1 LAQQRFNYFTR
12 KGNPSAMSLSSYFA
26 QAETLDSGN
35 PLAAARHLFDLPNDQ
50 RYFLGNSLGPLTH
63 TAREAVSQAVD
74 TEWKTG
80 LVRTW
85 HDGDWFDLA
94 QATGNR
100 IAHIIGAPSDSVVAG
115 DSTSIALFK
124 VQSAA
129 AQKNAT
135 PTRNLLLCDINNFPT
150 DRYVARSVADLF
162 HMQYEE
168 CAVSEMATRFNEN
181 IAVVTASMI
190 DFRSAEIHDVASV
203 TAAAHAAGALAVW
216 DLAHACG
223 IVPCDVERHH
233 VDFAVGCGY
242 KYMNGGPGAPAYMYV
257 APHLVAE
264 VEQPIPG
271 WFGHDAPFAFED
283 TYRPA
288 QGILRFASGT
298 TNILSMK
305 ALHGA
310 LEVFEQFP
318 ISAIRAGSIA
328 LGDFF
333 IAGFD
338 EHLSASGFS
347 LGSPRNSADRGGH
360 IALLHDRAEA
370 LTAELIGD
378 GFIVDFRP
386 PNVIRIALSP
396 LFLRF
401 NDIAALI
408 GRLHGAL

>member
-1 LAQQRFNYFTR
+1 
-12 KGNPSAMSLSSYFA
+12 MSLSSYFA
-26 QAETLDSGN
+26 QAETLDSAN
-35 PLAAARHLFDLPNDQ
+35 PLAVARLLFDLPNDQ

-63 TAREAVSQAVD
+63 AAREAVSQAVD
-74 TEWKTG
+74 SEWKTG

-94 QATGNR
+94 TETGNR
-100 IAHIIGAPSDSVVAG
+100 IAHIIGAPSDSVIAG

-124 VQSAA
+124 VLSAA

-135 PTRNLLLCDINNFPT
+135 TTRNVLLCDINNFPT

-162 HMQYEE
+162 HLKYEE

-190 DFRSAEIHDVASV
+190 DFRSAEIHDVASI
-203 TAAAHAAGALAVW
+203 TATAHAAGALTVW
-216 DLAHACG
+216 DLAHAAG
-223 IVPCDVERHH
+223 IIPCDVERHH

-242 KYMNGGPGAPAYMYV
+242 KYMNGGPGAPAFMYV
-257 APHLVAE
+257 APHLVEE

-271 WFGHDAPFAFED
+271 WFGHDAPFAFEY

-396 LFLRF
+396 LFLHF

>member
-1 LAQQRFNYFTR
+1 
-12 KGNPSAMSLSSYFA
+12 MSLSSYFA
-26 QAETLDSGN
+26 QAETLDSAN

-63 TAREAVSQAVD
+63 AAREAVSQAVD
-74 TEWKTG
+74 SEWKTG

-94 QATGNR
+94 TETGNR
-100 IAHIIGAPSDSVVAG
+100 IAHIIGAPSDSVIAG

-124 VQSAA
+124 VLSAA

-135 PTRNLLLCDINNFPT
+135 TTRNVLLCDINNFPT

-162 HMQYEE
+162 HLKYEE

-190 DFRSAEIHDVASV
+190 DFRSAEIYDVASI
-203 TAAAHAAGALAVW
+203 TATAHAAGALTVW
-216 DLAHACG
+216 DLAHAAG
-223 IVPCDVERHH
+223 IIPCDVERHH

-257 APHLVAE
+257 APHLVEE

>member
-1 LAQQRFNYFTR
+1 
-12 KGNPSAMSLSSYFA
+12 MSLSSYFA

-63 TAREAVSQAVD
+63 AAREAVNQAVD
-74 TEWKTG
+74 SEWKTG

-94 QATGNR
+94 TATGNR
-100 IAHIIGAPSDSVVAG
+100 IAHIIGAPSDSVIAG

-124 VQSAA
+124 VLSAA

-135 PTRNLLLCDINNFPT
+135 ATRNVLLCDIHNFPT

-162 HMQYEE
+162 HLKYEE

-190 DFRSAEIHDVASV
+190 DFRSAEIHDVASI

-216 DLAHACG
+216 DLAHAAG
-223 IVPCDVERHH
+223 IIPCDVERHH
-233 VDFAVGCGY
+233 VDFVVGCGY

-333 IAGFD
+333 IVGFD

-360 IALLHDRAEA
+360 IALLHDRAEV

>member
-1 LAQQRFNYFTR
+1 VN
-12 KGNPSAMSLSSYFA
+12 
-26 QAETLDSGN
+26 
-35 PLAAARHLFDLPNDQ
+35 
-50 RYFLGNSLGPLTH
+50 
-63 TAREAVSQAVD
+63 V
-74 TEWKTG
+74 EWKTG

-85 HDGDWFDLA
+85 HDGDWFDIA
-94 QATGNR
+94 STTGNR

-124 VQSAA
+124 VLSAA

-135 PTRNLLLCDINNFPT
+135 PMRNVLLCDVNNFPT
-150 DRYVARSVADLF
+150 DRYIARSVADLF
-162 HMQYEE
+162 HMQYKE
-168 CAVSEMATRFNEN
+168 CAVSEMTSHFNEN

-190 DFRSAEIHDVASV
+190 DFRSAEIHDIASV
-203 TAAAHAAGALAVW
+203 TAAAHAVGALMVW
-216 DLAHACG
+216 DLAHAAG
-223 IVPCDVERHH
+223 IIPCDVERHRI
-233 VDFAVGCGY
+233 DFAVGCGY
-242 KYMNGGPGAPAYMYV
+242 KYINGGPGAPAFMYV
-257 APHLVAE
+257 APHLVND

-288 QGILRFASGT
+288 QGISRFSSGT

-310 LEVFEQFP
+310 LEVFEKFP
-318 ISAIRAGSIA
+318 ISSIRAGSIA
-328 LGDFF
+328 LGDYF

-347 LGSPRNSADRGGH
+347 LGSPRNSSARGGH
-360 IALLHDRAEA
+360 IALLHDRAEE
-370 LTAELIGD
+370 LTEELIGD

-386 PNVIRIALSP
+386 PNVIRVALSP

-401 NDIAALI
+401 SDVAALI
-408 GRLHGAL
+408 GRLHSAL

>member
-1 LAQQRFNYFTR
+1 
-12 KGNPSAMSLSSYFA
+12 MSLNSYFA
-26 QAETLDSGN
+26 QAENFDAAN
-35 PLAAARHLFDLPNDQ
+35 PLAAARLLFDLPDDQ

-63 TAREAVSQAVD
+63 TAREAVSQTVD
-74 TEWKTG
+74 SEWKTG

-94 QATGNR
+94 TATGNR
-100 IAHIIGAPSDSVVAG
+100 IAQIIGAPSDSVIAG

-124 VQSAA
+124 VLSTAV
-129 AQKNAT
+129 QKNAT
-135 PTRNLLLCDINNFPT
+135 PTRNVLLCDINNFPT

-162 HMQYEE
+162 HLRYEE
-168 CAVSEMATRFNEN
+168 CAVSEIADRLKEN

-190 DFRSAEIHDVASV
+190 DFRSAEIHDVASI
-203 TAAAHAAGALAVW
+203 TAAAHAVGVLTVW
-216 DLAHACG
+216 DLAHAAG
-223 IVPCDVERHH
+223 VIPCDVERHGI
-233 VDFAVGCGY
+233 DFAVGCGY
-242 KYMNGGPGAPAYMYV
+242 KYMNGGPGAPAFMYV
-257 APHLVAE
+257 APHLLAE
-264 VEQPIPG
+264 AEQPIPG

-288 QGILRFASGT
+288 QGIARFASGT

-318 ISAIRAGSIA
+318 ISSIRAGSIA

-347 LGSPRNSADRGGH
+347 LGSPRNSTARGGH
-360 IALLHDRAEA
+360 VALLHDRAEA
-370 LTAELIGD
+370 LTAELISD

-408 GRLHGAL
+408 DRLHGAL

>member
-1 LAQQRFNYFTR
+1 
-12 KGNPSAMSLSSYFA
+12 MSMSSYFA
-26 QAETLDSGN
+26 QAKSLDAAN
-35 PLAAARHLFDLPNDQ
+35 PLAPARQLFDLPSDQ

-63 TAREAVSQAVD
+63 AAREAVNQTVNA
-74 TEWKTG
+74 EWKTG

-85 HDGDWFDLA
+85 HDGDWFSLA
-94 QATGNR
+94 AATGNR
-100 IAHIIGAPSDSVVAG
+100 IANIIGAPSGSVVAG

-124 VQSAA
+124 VLSAA

-135 PTRNLLLCDINNFPT
+135 STRNVLLCDINNFPT

-162 HMQYEE
+162 HLQYKE
-168 CAVSEMATRFNEN
+168 CAVSEMATHFNDN
-181 IAVVTASMI
+181 VAVATASMI

-203 TAAAHAAGALAVW
+203 TAAAHAAGALVVW
-216 DLAHACG
+216 DLAHAAG
-223 IVPCDVERHH
+223 IIPCDVERHRI
-233 VDFAVGCGY
+233 DFAVGCGY
-242 KYMNGGPGAPAYMYV
+242 KYMNGGPGAPAFMYV
-257 APHLVAE
+257 APHLVND

-288 QGILRFASGT
+288 QGIARFSSGT

-310 LEVFEQFP
+310 LEAFEKFP
-318 ISAIRAGSIA
+318 ISSIRAGSIA
-328 LGDFF
+328 LGDYF

-338 EHLSASGFS
+338 EHLSSSGFS
-347 LGSPRNSADRGGH
+347 LGSPRNSSARGGH
-360 IALLHDRAEA
+360 IALLHNRAEE
-370 LTAELIGD
+370 LTEELIGD

-401 NDIAALI
+401 DDVAALV
-408 GRLHGAL
+408 GRLSDAT

>member
-1 LAQQRFNYFTR
+1 
-12 KGNPSAMSLSSYFA
+12 MSLSSYSE
-26 QAETLDSGN
+26 QAENLDSAS
-35 PLAAARHLFDLPNDQ
+35 PLAAARQLFDLPSDQ

-63 TAREAVSQAVD
+63 SAREAVAQAVD

-85 HDGDWFDLA
+85 HDGDWFDIA
-94 QATGNR
+94 STTGNR

-124 VQSAA
+124 VLSAA

-135 PTRNLLLCDINNFPT
+135 PTRNVLLCDINNFPT
-150 DRYVARSVADLF
+150 DRYIARSVADLF
-162 HMQYEE
+162 HMQYKE
-168 CAVSEMATRFNEN
+168 CAVSEMASHFNEN
-181 IAVVTASMI
+181 VAVVTASMI

-203 TAAAHAAGALAVW
+203 TAAAHAVGALMVW
-216 DLAHACG
+216 DLAHAAG
-223 IVPCDVERHH
+223 IIPCDVERHRI
-233 VDFAVGCGY
+233 DFAVGCGY
-242 KYMNGGPGAPAYMYV
+242 KYMNGGPGAPAFMYV
-257 APHLVAE
+257 APHLVKD

-288 QGILRFASGT
+288 QGISRFSSGT

-318 ISAIRAGSIA
+318 ISAIRQGSIA

-338 EHLSASGFS
+338 EHLSQSGFT
-347 LGSPRNSADRGGH
+347 LGSPRNSSIRGGH
-360 IALLHDRAEA
+360 IALLHDGAEA
-370 LTAELIGD
+370 LTEELISD

-401 NDIAALI
+401 SDVAALI
-408 GRLHGAL
+408 GRLHSAL

>member
-1 LAQQRFNYFTR
+1 
-12 KGNPSAMSLSSYFA
+12 MSLSPYFA
-26 QAETLDSGN
+26 QAETLDAAN
-35 PLAAARHLFDLPNDQ
+35 PLAAARQLFDLPDDQ

-74 TEWKTG
+74 SEWKTG

-94 QATGNR
+94 TATGNR
-100 IAHIIGAPSDSVVAG
+100 IAHIIGAPSDSVIAG

-124 VQSAA
+124 VLSAA

-135 PTRNLLLCDINNFPT
+135 ATRNVLLCDINNFPT

-162 HMQYEE
+162 HLKYEE
-168 CAVSEMATRFNEN
+168 CAVTEMATRFNEN

-190 DFRSAEIHDVASV
+190 DFRSAEIHDVASI
-203 TAAAHAAGALAVW
+203 TSAAHVAGALAVW
-216 DLAHACG
+216 DLAHAAG
-223 IVPCDVERHH
+223 VVPCDVERYR

-242 KYMNGGPGAPAYMYV
+242 KYMNGGPGAPAFMYV
-257 APHLVAE
+257 APRLLTE

-288 QGILRFASGT
+288 QGISRFASGT
-298 TNILSMK
+298 TNVLSMK

-333 IAGFD
+333 IAGFE
-338 EHLSASGFS
+338 EHLSASGFT
-347 LGSPRNSADRGGH
+347 LGSPRNSTARGGH
-360 IALLHDRAEA
+360 VALLHDSAEA
-370 LTAELIGD
+370 LTAELISD

-408 GRLHGAL
+408 DRLHGAL

>member
-1 LAQQRFNYFTR
+1 
-12 KGNPSAMSLSSYFA
+12 MSLSSYFA
-26 QAETLDSGN
+26 QAENFDAAN
-35 PLAAARHLFDLPNDQ
+35 PLAAARQLFDLPDDQ

-63 TAREAVSQAVD
+63 TAREAMSQAVD
-74 TEWKTG
+74 SEWKTG

-94 QATGNR
+94 TATGNR
-100 IAHIIGAPSDSVVAG
+100 IAHIIGAPSNSVIAG
-115 DSTSIALFK
+115 DSTSVALFK
-124 VQSAA
+124 VLSTAV
-129 AQKNAT
+129 QKNAT
-135 PTRNLLLCDINNFPT
+135 PTRNVLLCDINNFPT

-162 HMQYEE
+162 HLQYKE

-190 DFRSAEIHDVASV
+190 DFRSAEIHDVASI
-203 TAAAHAAGALAVW
+203 TAAAHAAGALTVW
-216 DLAHACG
+216 DLAHAAG
-223 IVPCDVERHH
+223 VISCDVERHDI
-233 VDFAVGCGY
+233 DFAVGCGY
-242 KYMNGGPGAPAYMYV
+242 KYMNGGPGAPAFMYV
-257 APHLVAE
+257 APHLLAE

-288 QGILRFASGT
+288 QGIARFASGT

-333 IAGFD
+333 IAGFE

-347 LGSPRNSADRGGH
+347 LGSPRNSTARGGH

-370 LTAELIGD
+370 LAAELISD

-408 GRLHGAL
+408 DRLHGAL

>member
-1 LAQQRFNYFTR
+1 
-12 KGNPSAMSLSSYFA
+12 MSLNSYFA
-26 QAETLDSGN
+26 QAETLDSAN

-63 TAREAVSQAVD
+63 SAREAVTQAVD
-74 TEWKTG
+74 SEWKTG

-94 QATGNR
+94 TATGNR
-100 IAHIIGAPSDSVVAG
+100 IAHIIGAPSNSVIAG

-124 VQSAA
+124 VLSAA

-135 PTRNLLLCDINNFPT
+135 PTRNVLLCDINNFPT

-162 HMQYEE
+162 HLKYEE

-190 DFRSAEIHDVASV
+190 DFRSAEIHDVASI
-203 TAAAHAAGALAVW
+203 TAAAHAAGALTVW
-216 DLAHACG
+216 DLAHAAG
-223 IVPCDVERHH
+223 VIPCDVERHH

-370 LTAELIGD
+370 LTAELISD

-386 PNVIRIALSP
+386 PNVIRIALNP
-396 LFLRF
+396 LFLQF
-401 NDIAALI
+401 SDVAALI

>member
-12 KGNPSAMSLSSYFA
+12 KGNPSAMSLNSYFA
-26 QAETLDSGN
+26 QAETLDSAN

-63 TAREAVSQAVD
+63 SAREAVTQAVD
-74 TEWKTG
+74 SEWKTG

-94 QATGNR
+94 TATGNR
-100 IAHIIGAPSDSVVAG
+100 IAHIIGAPSNSVIAG

-124 VQSAA
+124 VLSAA

-135 PTRNLLLCDINNFPT
+135 PTRNVLLCDINNFPT

-162 HMQYEE
+162 HLKYEE

-190 DFRSAEIHDVASV
+190 DFRSAEIHDVASI
-203 TAAAHAAGALAVW
+203 TAAAHAAGALTVW
-216 DLAHACG
+216 DLAHAAG
-223 IVPCDVERHH
+223 VIPCDVERHH

-360 IALLHDRAEA
+360 IALLHDTAEA

>member
-1 LAQQRFNYFTR
+1 
-12 KGNPSAMSLSSYFA
+12 MSLSSYFA
-26 QAETLDSGN
+26 QAETLDSAN
-35 PLAAARHLFDLPNDQ
+35 PLAVARLLFDLPNDQ

-63 TAREAVSQAVD
+63 AAREAVSQAVD
-74 TEWKTG
+74 SEWKTG

-94 QATGNR
+94 TETGNR
-100 IAHIIGAPSDSVVAG
+100 IAHIIGAPSDSVIAG

-124 VQSAA
+124 VLSAA

-135 PTRNLLLCDINNFPT
+135 TTRNVLLCDINNFPT

-162 HMQYEE
+162 HLKYEE

-190 DFRSAEIHDVASV
+190 DFRSAEIHDVASI
-203 TAAAHAAGALAVW
+203 TATAHAAGALTVW
-216 DLAHACG
+216 DLAHAAG
-223 IVPCDVERHH
+223 IIPCDVERHH

-242 KYMNGGPGAPAYMYV
+242 KYMNGGPGAPAFMYV
-257 APHLVAE
+257 APHLVEE

-396 LFLRF
+396 LFLHF

>member
-1 LAQQRFNYFTR
+1 MQRFNYFIR

-35 PLAAARHLFDLPNDQ
+35 PLTAARLLFDLPNDQ

-63 TAREAVSQAVD
+63 TAREAVNQAVD
-74 TEWKTG
+74 SEWKTG

-94 QATGNR
+94 TATGNR
-100 IAHIIGAPSDSVVAG
+100 IAHIIGAPSNSVIAG

-124 VQSAA
+124 VLSAA

-135 PTRNLLLCDINNFPT
+135 PTRNVLLCDINNFPT

-162 HMQYEE
+162 HLKYEE

-190 DFRSAEIHDVASV
+190 DFRSAEIHDVASI
-203 TAAAHAAGALAVW
+203 TAAAHAAGALTVW
-216 DLAHACG
+216 DLAHAAG
-223 IVPCDVERHH
+223 IIPCDVERHH

>member
-1 LAQQRFNYFTR
+1 
-12 KGNPSAMSLSSYFA
+12 MSLSSYFA
-26 QAETLDSGN
+26 QAENLDAAN
-35 PLAAARHLFDLPNDQ
+35 PLAAARQLFDLPDDQ

-74 TEWKTG
+74 SEWKTG

-94 QATGNR
+94 TATGNR
-100 IAHIIGAPSDSVVAG
+100 IAHIIGAPSDSVIAG

-124 VQSAA
+124 VLSAA

-135 PTRNLLLCDINNFPT
+135 ATRNVLLCDINNFPT

-162 HMQYEE
+162 HLQYKE
-168 CAVSEMATRFNEN
+168 CAVSEITTHFNDN
-181 IAVVTASMI
+181 VAVVTASMI
-190 DFRSAEIHDVASV
+190 DFRSAEIHDVASI
-203 TAAAHAAGALAVW
+203 TAAAHDAGALIVW
-216 DLAHACG
+216 DLAHAAG
-223 IVPCDVERHH
+223 VVPCDVERYR

-242 KYMNGGPGAPAYMYV
+242 KYMNGGPGAPAFMYV
-257 APHLVAE
+257 APHLLTE

-288 QGILRFASGT
+288 QGISRFASGT

-318 ISAIRAGSIA
+318 ISAIRAGSTA
-328 LGDFF
+328 LGDYF

-338 EHLSASGFS
+338 EHLSASGFT
-347 LGSPRNSADRGGH
+347 LGSPRNSTARGGH
-360 IALLHDRAEA
+360 VALLHDNAEA
-370 LTAELIGD
+370 LTAELISD

-408 GRLHGAL
+408 DRLHGAL

>member
-1 LAQQRFNYFTR
+1 
-12 KGNPSAMSLSSYFA
+12 MSLSSYFA

-63 TAREAVSQAVD
+63 AAREAVNQAVD
-74 TEWKTG
+74 SEWKTG

-94 QATGNR
+94 TATGNR
-100 IAHIIGAPSDSVVAG
+100 IAHIIGAPSDSVIAG

-124 VQSAA
+124 VLSAA

-135 PTRNLLLCDINNFPT
+135 ATRNVLLCDIHNFPT

-162 HMQYEE
+162 HLKYEE
-168 CAVSEMATRFNEN
+168 CAVSEMAIRFNEN

-190 DFRSAEIHDVASV
+190 DFRSAEIHDVASI
-203 TAAAHAAGALAVW
+203 TAAAYAAGALTVW
-216 DLAHACG
+216 DLAHAAG
-223 IVPCDVERHH
+223 IIPCDVERHH

-264 VEQPIPG
+264 VEQPVPG

-283 TYRPA
+283 TYRSA

-360 IALLHDRAEA
+360 IALLHDRAEV
-370 LTAELIGD
+370 LTEELIGD

>member
-1 LAQQRFNYFTR
+1 
-12 KGNPSAMSLSSYFA
+12 MSLNPYFA
-26 QAETLDSGN
+26 QAETLDAAN
-35 PLAAARHLFDLPNDQ
+35 PLAAARQLFDLPDDQ

-74 TEWKTG
+74 SEWKTG

-85 HDGDWFDLA
+85 HGGDWFDLA
-94 QATGNR
+94 TATGNR
-100 IAHIIGAPSDSVVAG
+100 IAHIIGAPSDSVIAG

-124 VQSAA
+124 VLSAA
-129 AQKNAT
+129 VQKNAT
-135 PTRNLLLCDINNFPT
+135 PTRNVLLCDINNFPT

-162 HMQYEE
+162 HMEYKE
-168 CAVSEMATRFNEN
+168 CDVSEIADSLKEN

-190 DFRSAEIHDVASV
+190 DFRSAEIHDVASI
-203 TAAAHAAGALAVW
+203 TAAAHAVGVLTVW
-216 DLAHACG
+216 DLAHAAG
-223 IVPCDVERHH
+223 VIPCDVERHGI
-233 VDFAVGCGY
+233 DFAVGCGY
-242 KYMNGGPGAPAYMYV
+242 KYMNGGPGAPAFMYV
-257 APHLVAE
+257 APHLLAE
-264 VEQPIPG
+264 AEQPIPG

-288 QGILRFASGT
+288 QGIARFASGT

-318 ISAIRAGSIA
+318 ISSIRAGSIA

-347 LGSPRNSADRGGH
+347 LGSPRNSTARGGH
-360 IALLHDRAEA
+360 VALLHDRAEA
-370 LTAELIGD
+370 LTAELISD

-408 GRLHGAL
+408 DRLHGAL

>member
-1 LAQQRFNYFTR
+1 
-12 KGNPSAMSLSSYFA
+12 MSLSSYFA
-26 QAETLDSGN
+26 QAETLDSAN
-35 PLAAARHLFDLPNDQ
+35 PLAAARLLFDLPNDQ

-63 TAREAVSQAVD
+63 AAREAVSQAVD
-74 TEWKTG
+74 SEWKTG

-94 QATGNR
+94 TETGNR
-100 IAHIIGAPSDSVVAG
+100 IAHIIGAPSDSVIAG

-124 VQSAA
+124 VLSAA
-129 AQKNAT
+129 VQKNAT
-135 PTRNLLLCDINNFPT
+135 TTRNVLLCDINNFPT

-162 HMQYEE
+162 HLKYEE

-190 DFRSAEIHDVASV
+190 DFRSAEIHDVASI
-203 TAAAHAAGALAVW
+203 TATAHAAGALTVW
-216 DLAHACG
+216 DLAHAAG
-223 IVPCDVERHH
+223 IIPCDVERHH

-257 APHLVAE
+257 APHLVEE

>member
-1 LAQQRFNYFTR
+1 
-12 KGNPSAMSLSSYFA
+12 MSLSSYFA

-35 PLAAARHLFDLPNDQ
+35 PLAAARLLFDLPNDQ

-63 TAREAVSQAVD
+63 TAREAVNQAVD
-74 TEWKTG
+74 SEWKTG

-94 QATGNR
+94 TATGNR
-100 IAHIIGAPSDSVVAG
+100 IAHIIGAPSNSVIAG

-124 VQSAA
+124 VLSTA

-135 PTRNLLLCDINNFPT
+135 PTRNVLLCDINNFPT

-162 HMQYEE
+162 HLKYEE

-190 DFRSAEIHDVASV
+190 DFRSAEIHDVASI
-203 TAAAHAAGALAVW
+203 TAAAHAAGALTVW
-216 DLAHACG
+216 DLAHAAG
-223 IVPCDVERHH
+223 IIPCDVEHHH

-328 LGDFF
+328 LGDFL

-338 EHLSASGFS
+338 EHLSTSGFS
-347 LGSPRNSADRGGH
+347 LGSPCNSADRGGH

-396 LFLRF
+396 LFLQF
-401 NDIAALI
+401 SDVAALI